1 MADIPEDDKEQSEF
15 DEVLNREEALNPQN
29 PEKDSVQDA
38 ASTVVKTTVEGKW
51 QLEFNGHG
59 AELFGILL
67 KNFLL
72 SVLTLGIYY
81 PWAKARQLRY
91 YYGASRIVD
100 SDF

>member
-29 PEKDSVQDA
+29 LEKDSVQDGA
-38 ASTVVKTTVEGKW
+38 ITLEKPTFEGKW

-72 SVLTLGIYY
+72 NVE
-81 PWAKARQLRY
+81 A
-91 YYGASRIVD
+91 IV
-100 SDF
+100 

>member
-1 MADIPEDDKEQSEF
+1 MTDIPEDGKEQSEF

-29 PEKDSVQDA
+29 LEKDSVPDA
-38 ASTVVKTTVEGKW
+38 ASSEVETTLEGKW

-72 SVLTLGIYY
+72 NVSTLVIYY
-81 PWAKARQLRY
+81 PWAKARQLR
-91 YYGASRIVD
+91 
-100 SDF
+100 